1 MDGMTQRTFM
11 PLWQR
16 ILIAAVLFG
25 SVTIFIIPM
34 WWTLVWGT
42 WHTAEI
48 FAFPPKFLPGPY
60 LLENMANL
68 EERLGIWQAFWNSV
82 YTTLV
87 RLVGAV
93 FLCSL
98 AGFAFAKYRFRFK
111 TALFYLLLSTMAIP
125 GQITVIPLFI
135 LMIRLGWVDTYQ
147 GVIIPG
153 LVPAFGVFMMRMSAQ
168 ETIPDELLEAARMDG
183 ANELRI
189 FWQVALPN
197 LMPSVAALS
206 IFLFSGTWGMLFWPL
221 IVLRTTAKFTLPVAL
236 ATIMGGGSSGLP
248 YDLLLVGS
256 LLAVLP
262 PLLMLLL
269 AQRYFIKSLVASA
282 FR

>member
-1 MDGMTQRTFM
+1 MDGMMQRTFM

-16 ILIAAVLFG
+16 VLVATFLFV
-25 SVTIFIIPM
+25 SVAFFIIPL

-42 WHTAEI
+42 WRTTEI
-48 FAFPPKFLPGPY
+48 FSFPPKFLPGPY
-60 LLENMANL
+60 LLKNL
-68 EERLGIWQAFWNSV
+68 AELQERLGIWQAFWNSV
-82 YTTLV
+82 FTTVV

-111 TALFYLLLSTMAIP
+111 TVLFYLLLSTMAIP

-135 LMIRLGWVDTYQ
+135 LMIKLGWVDTYQ

-168 ETIPDELLEAARMDG
+168 ETIPDELLEAARIDG

-189 FWQVALPN
+189 FWRVALPN

-236 ATIMGGGSSGLP
+236 ATIMGGGSHQLP
-248 YDLLLVGS
+248 YDLLLAGS

-262 PLLMLLL
+262 PLLVLLL
-269 AQRYFIKSLVASA
+269 AQRYFIKSLVATA

>member
-1 MDGMTQRTFM
+1 MIHRTFM

-16 ILIAAVLFG
+16 ILVATILFG
-25 SVTIFIIPM
+25 SVAFFIIPM

-42 WHTAEI
+42 WRTAEI
-48 FAFPPKFLPGPY
+48 FSFPPKFLPGPY
-60 LLENMANL
+60 LLKNL
-68 EERLGIWQAFWNSV
+68 AELQERLGIWQAFGNSV
-82 YTTLV
+82 FTTVV
-87 RLVGAV
+87 RLIGAV

-111 TALFYLLLSTMAIP
+111 TVLFYLLLSTMAIP

-168 ETIPDELLEAARMDG
+168 ETIPDELLEAARIDG

-236 ATIMGGGSSGLP
+236 ATIMGGGSHQLP
-248 YDLLLVGS
+248 YDLLLAGS

-262 PLLMLLL
+262 PLLVLLL
-269 AQRYFIKSLVASA
+269 AQRYFIKSLVATA

>member
-1 MDGMTQRTFM
+1 
-11 PLWQR
+11 
-16 ILIAAVLFG
+16 
-25 SVTIFIIPM
+25 
-34 WWTLVWGT
+34 
-42 WHTAEI
+42 
-48 FAFPPKFLPGPY
+48 
-60 LLENMANL
+60 
-68 EERLGIWQAFWNSV
+68 
-82 YTTLV
+82 
-87 RLVGAV
+87 
-93 FLCSL
+93 
-98 AGFAFAKYRFRFK
+98 
-111 TALFYLLLSTMAIP
+111 
-125 GQITVIPLFI
+125 
-135 LMIRLGWVDTYQ
+135 
-147 GVIIPG
+147 
-153 LVPAFGVFMMRMSAQ
+153 
-168 ETIPDELLEAARMDG
+168 MDG